1 MTHGVL
7 VTFTNN
13 DHFNLYLTCHLVHF
27 LKFFRLNSQPCK
39 DYNENKHKYK
49 ATAQT
54 IETEHAKKAHQISSQ
69 RLYKKEGEGACLTY
83 F

>member
-1 MTHGVL
+1 MLKRLLYSQTQISVL
-7 VTFTNN
+7 AKGNTALFQTAISESKT
-13 DHFNLYLTCHLVHF
+13 L
-27 LKFFRLNSQPCK
+27 SK

-69 RLYKKEGEGACLTY
+69 RLYKKEGEGTCLTY

>member
-1 MTHGVL
+1 MSRHHIRQKFIISITL
-7 VTFTNN
+7 ICT
-13 DHFNLYLTCHLVHF
+13 HLVHF
-27 LKFFRLNSQPCK
+27 LKFFRKKKSKPCK

-69 RLYKKEGEGACLTY
+69 RLYKKEGEGTCLTY